1 MSLHESLSH
10 AHLLEARGTA
20 KTGSDVSAMLFAGK
34 FRPPDTGL
42 SKAQV
47 ARLIA
52 EENTRRLIRLGNGMI
67 K

>member
-1 MSLHESLSH
+1 MESCNDCKIFSIIECH
-10 AHLLEARGTA
+10 
-20 KTGSDVSAMLFAGK
+20 AGK
-34 FRPPDTGL
+34 YRLPDTGL